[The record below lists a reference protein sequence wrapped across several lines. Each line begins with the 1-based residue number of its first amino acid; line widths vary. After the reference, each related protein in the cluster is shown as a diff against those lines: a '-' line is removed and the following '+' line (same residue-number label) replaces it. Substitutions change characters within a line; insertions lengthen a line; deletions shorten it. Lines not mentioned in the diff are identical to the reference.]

1 MFRYFARLSEKFAL
15 PVYPIAILS
24 FDSPRTLQ
32 PNTYQ
37 IAFPEKLVL
46 EFNFVGAVEP
56 ELQERVRQLSLTQLE
71 NLAEALLEFSN
82 PEDLVNWLNNS
93 AN

>member
-1 MFRYFARLSEKFAL
+1 MILRQL
-15 PVYPIAILS
+15 P
-24 FDSPRTLQ
+24 RR
-32 PNTYQ
+32 
-37 IAFPEKLVL
+37 
-46 EFNFVGAVEP
+46 VGAVEP
-56 ELQERVRQLSLTQLE
+56 ELQERICQLSLTQLE